1 MTSMAEPPSAYH
13 PPNHFILQID
23 HVSEATRTP
32 RFDASKELPSGS
44 STPGDGWRSTNVQTP
59 NGSQINLVPQPP
71 DKERP
76 PLDEKPEISNFMN
89 AGRST
94 FSVSTV
100 VPEQV
105 HHEPPYN
112 VFSPRKRKA
121 LMYLCAVAGM
131 FSSLSANI
139 YFPAVGQISRVSILI
154 LHVLPTVL
162 GLFHTRFSNKNSQRP
177 SSEQTTCTAILH
189 RLTLTSNSTLVY
201 SNSVLRLRYI

>member
-1 MTSMAEPPSAYH
+1 MTFMAEPPPAYH

-32 RFDASKELPSGS
+32 GFHASKELPSGS

-59 NGSQINLVPQPP
+59 NGSQINLVPQPL
-71 DKERP
+71 DKEQP
-76 PLDEKPEISNFMN
+76 PLDENPEISNFKN
-89 AGRST
+89 TARSN

-105 HHEPPYN
+105 HYEPPYN

-121 LMYLCAVAGM
+121 MMYLCAIAGM

-139 YFPAVGQISRVSILI
+139 YFPALGQISRVSILI
-154 LHVLPTVL
+154 LQCP
-162 GLFHTRFSNKNSQRP
+162 SN
-177 SSEQTTCTAILH
+177 CTG
-189 RLTLTSNSTLVY
+189 TFPYQV
-201 SNSVLRLRYI
+201 